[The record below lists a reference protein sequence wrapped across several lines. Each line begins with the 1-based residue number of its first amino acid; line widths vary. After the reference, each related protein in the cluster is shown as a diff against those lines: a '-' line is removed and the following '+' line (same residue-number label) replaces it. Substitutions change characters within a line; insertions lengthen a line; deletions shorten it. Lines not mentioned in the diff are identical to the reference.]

1 MSSLYT
7 FGIGVGTKN
16 ARGEWLEVYYPAPL
30 VNLDPKMSRVIRS
43 VFSDLGSDIE
53 PSPEQLASLVSAL
66 ESNNF
71 NELASIIRTLQT
83 TDKCIVAVLQDKNL
97 SPKTV
102 PQGYLKLHLLSHRL
116 VKPHQTDISGIFGV
130 LKNIAWTSF
139 GAIDIEELPERM
151 LESRLSGTPLI
162 IDCVDKFPKM
172 VDYVVPTGIRIA
184 DTSRVR
190 LGAYVGEGTT
200 VMHEGFIN
208 FNAGTEGPNM
218 VEGRISAGVFCG
230 SGSDVG
236 GGASIMGT
244 LSGGGTEVI
253 SLGRQCLLG
262 ANSGSGIS
270 LGDRCTIE
278 AGLYVTGG
286 TIITILD
293 DNKNDVRKAKAL
305 ELSGQSDLLFRRNSV
320 TGAVE
325 CLTNLSAIE
334 LNSELHS

>member
-1 MSSLYT
+1 
-7 FGIGVGTKN
+7 
-16 ARGEWLEVYYPAPL
+16 
-30 VNLDPKMSRVIRS
+30 
-43 VFSDLGSDIE
+43 
-53 PSPEQLASLVSAL
+53 
-66 ESNNF
+66 
-71 NELASIIRTLQT
+71 
-83 TDKCIVAVLQDKNL
+83 
-97 SPKTV
+97 
-102 PQGYLKLHLLSHRL
+102 
-116 VKPHQTDISGIFGV
+116 
-130 LKNIAWTSF
+130 
-139 GAIDIEELPERM
+139 
-151 LESRLSGTPLI
+151 
-162 IDCVDKFPKM
+162 M

-230 SGSDVG
+230 SGSDIG

-278 AGLYVTGG
+278 AGLYLTGG
-286 TIITILD
+286 TIITVLD
-293 DNKNDVRKAKAL
+293 DMKNDVRKTKAR

-320 TGAVE
+320 TGSVE